1 MKFIRTAYCF
11 LIAGLE
17 AMVLVPVVFVLFV
30 ISLLGLRSA
39 ASVVMLGVARF
50 ASKLIIFCAGCRL
63 TVRGAENLPSKGG
76 GKTGVCFVCNHSGIA
91 DILLLFITA
100 DRPFGFIAKKEIL
113 FVPFINLWLALLGG
127 LFMDRNSPRKSLAT
141 LKTGIQKIKKGHSI
155 AIFPEGT
162 RSRGRG
168 LLPFKSGSFQLALES
183 GADIVP
189 VALSGSYE
197 LFEKTRWI
205 TPVPLNVSFG
215 QVIKTRPENSGGR
228 RFYSDQARSE
238 IEGLLAEIRGFTPKN
253 AYRLDS

>member
-11 LIAGLE
+11 FITGLV
-17 AMVLVPVVFVLFV
+17 AIVPSPVVLVLFV
-30 ISLLGLRSA
+30 ISFLGLRST
-39 ASVVMLGVARF
+39 ASVLMLGMAKFV
-50 ASKLIIFCAGCRL
+50 SKLILFSTGCKI
-63 TVRGAENLPSKGG
+63 TVRGTENIPPKSS
-76 GKTGVCFVCNHSGIA
+76 GKTGICFVCNHSGIA

-113 FVPFINLWLALLGG
+113 FVPFVNLWLALMGG
-127 LFMDRNSPRKSLAT
+127 LFMDRNNPRKSLAT

-197 LFEKTRWI
+197 LFEKTRRVN
-205 TPVPLNVSFG
+205 PVPLYISFG
-215 QVIKTRPENSGGR
+215 KAIATRPENEGGR
-228 RFYSDQARSE
+228 RFYSDQARAE
-238 IEGLLAEIRGFTPKN
+238 IENLLTEMKLSAAN
-253 AYRLDS
+253 